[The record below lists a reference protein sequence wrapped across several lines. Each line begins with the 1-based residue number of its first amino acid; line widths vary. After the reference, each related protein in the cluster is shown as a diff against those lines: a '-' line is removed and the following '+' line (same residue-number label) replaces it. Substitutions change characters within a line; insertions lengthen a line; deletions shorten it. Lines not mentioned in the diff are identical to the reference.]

1 MNKHINLAVIL
12 ILVVVIGTG
21 TLIGVVAGTF
31 LFNLKYPE
39 ATASENSDH
48 SEETTESTSDSQVSD
63 QTTSSAD
70 KPVDETPKKMIALTF
85 DDGPSVTNTNKI
97 LDLLEQYNAKATFFV
112 CGSNLTLSTKGTLN
126 RALTMGC
133 EIGNHTV
140 SHKDMTTLSEKDLL
154 AEIQNVNDKIAQYS
168 GTNYKCTLYRPP
180 YGSINRNAMNMLYD
194 NGVRMYSI
202 HWSSDSLDWDYQN
215 QYKKG
220 QISREEAIQS
230 TFDTIVRET
239 KEGTVILM
247 HDIHEITPD
256 VLKLVLEKYTAEG
269 YTFVTVSE
277 LFGFTENADKEAYY
291 NRYRSTDSILP
302 TTK

>member
-1 MNKHINLAVIL
+1 MNKNANLAVIL
-12 ILVVVIGTG
+12 ILVVVIGVG
-21 TLIGVVAGTF
+21 VVIGVAAGNF

-39 ATASENSDH
+39 ATAEPSGDVND
-48 SEETTESTSDSQVSD
+48 TAESTSDSQISD
-63 QTTSSAD
+63 QTTSSTD

-85 DDGPSVTNTNKI
+85 DDGPNKTNTNAI

-112 CGSNLTLSTKGTLN
+112 CGSNLTSGMSATLK
-126 RALTMGC
+126 RTITLGC
-133 EIGNHTV
+133 EIGNHTY
-140 SHKDMTTLSEKDLL
+140 SHKDMKTLSEQDLL
-154 AEIQNVNDKIAQYS
+154 DEIQNTNEKIAQYS
-168 GTNYKCTLYRPP
+168 GTDYKCTLYRPP
-180 YGSINRNAMNMLYD
+180 YGNINRSVMDKLYN
-194 NGVRMYSI
+194 NGIRMYSI

-220 QISREEAIQS
+220 QISRDEAIQS

-239 KEGTVILM
+239 TEGTVILM
-247 HDIHEITPD
+247 HDIHSITPD

-269 YTFVTVSE
+269 YTFVTISE

>member
-1 MNKHINLAVIL
+1 MNKNANLAVIL
-12 ILVVVIGTG
+12 ILVVVIGVG
-21 TLIGVVAGTF
+21 VVIGVVAGNF

-39 ATASENSDH
+39 ATAEPSGDVND
-48 SEETTESTSDSQVSD
+48 TAESTSDSQTSD
-63 QTTSSAD
+63 QTTSSTD

-85 DDGPSVTNTNKI
+85 DDGPNKTNTNAI

-112 CGSNLTLSTKGTLN
+112 CGSNLTSGTSATLK
-126 RALTMGC
+126 RTITLGC
-133 EIGNHTV
+133 EIGNHTY
-140 SHKDMTTLSEKDLL
+140 SHKDMKTLSEQDLL
-154 AEIQNVNDKIAQYS
+154 DEIQNTNEKIAQYS
-168 GTNYKCTLYRPP
+168 GTDYKCTLYRPP
-180 YGSINRNAMNMLYD
+180 YGNINRSVMDKLYN
-194 NGVRMYSI
+194 NGIRMYSI

-220 QISREEAIQS
+220 QISRDEAIQS
-230 TFDTIVRET
+230 TFDTIVKET
-239 KEGTVILM
+239 TDGTVILM